1 MQWLTNEQI
10 SQRVL
15 KTAHRRFKSP
25 FNKLSWTECVKDSWA
40 VMNLLLRSRAIR
52 RLKLFVPEKE
62 NPYKS
67 KNPGPDY
74 SFMDPAELGYGI
86 GHYCGD

>member
-1 MQWLTNEQI
+1 MLWLTSEQI

-15 KTAHRRFKSP
+15 KAAHKKYKSP
-25 FNKLSWTECVKDSWA
+25 RNKLSWQECVKDSWS
-40 VMNLLLRSRAIR
+40 VMHLMLKTRYIR
-52 RLKLFVPEKE
+52 RLKLFVSEKE

-67 KNPGPDY
+67 NNPGPDY